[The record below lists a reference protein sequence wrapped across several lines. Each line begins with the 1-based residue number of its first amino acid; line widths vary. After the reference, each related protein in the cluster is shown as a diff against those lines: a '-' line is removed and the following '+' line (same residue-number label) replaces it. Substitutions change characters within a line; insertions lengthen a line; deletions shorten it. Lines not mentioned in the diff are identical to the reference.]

1 MHWIRYLVA
10 ALPLIAWAQPSPL
23 PDEVCRPEFDRVAPQ
38 CEGSAALKECW
49 RKRLSP
55 ACFKEAEAGAV
66 AVKSASCKKQLEQA
80 AGPCQEASTRC
91 IAQKLSHGCKET
103 AARLVQ
109 ARKACDE
116 AVQRV
121 WQRCNPEPADKRAR
135 CFEQHRG
142 AANTACQ

>member
-23 PDEVCRPEFDRVAPQ
+23 PDEACRPEFDRIAPQ
-38 CEGSAALKECW
+38 CDGSAALKEC
-49 RKRLSP
+49 RRQRLSP
-55 ACFKEAEAGAV
+55 ACTREAE
-66 AVKSASCKKQLEQA
+66 
-80 AGPCQEASTRC
+80 RC
-91 IAQKLSHGCKET
+91 IAQKMSHGCKHT
-103 AARLVQ
+103 AARFVE

-121 WQRCNPEPADKRAR
+121 WQLCNPEPADKRAR

-142 AANTACQ
+142 AANSACQ